1 MLLTLLVVLI
11 RIGRF
16 GGEVKVPTTLGGK
29 MKLLAGSHMV
39 ERFRELGEIDTKTRD
54 NIVKGWRYKY
64 KIGTFTGVDGMRREG
79 VNFEEFVDL

>member
-16 GGEVKVPTTLGGK
+16 GGEVKVPNTLGGK

-39 ERFRELGEIDTKTRD
+39 ERFRDLGDMDTETRD
-54 NIVKGWRYKY
+54 NMVKGWGCEY
-64 KIGTFTGVDGMRREG
+64 KIGTVVGVDGIRREG
-79 VNFEEFVDL
+79 VDFEEFVEI